1 MSKKNKNNDETS
13 GFRNYDKFLEGYHI
27 FSDYFTDGFSHKR
40 ENKSEYHNED
50 GLTDET
56 KAELIPIATAL
67 VKGAVALQ
75 FIGDRDF
82 YFNNDDMEVM
92 IKFKK
97 DYNNMT
103 KEEITFNLMKDVIL
117 LLEKEEQQLI
127 RIANAYDQKE

>member
-1 MSKKNKNNDETS
+1 MSNNKKTDETL

-40 ENKSEYHNED
+40 ENKSEYPKGND
-50 GLTDET
+50 LTDET
-56 KAELIPIATAL
+56 KEELIPIATAL

-82 YFNNDDMEVM
+82 YCNNCDMEVM

-97 DYNNMT
+97 DYQEMS
-103 KEEITFNLMKDVIL
+103 KEEIVFNLMKDVIL
-117 LLEKEEQQLI
+117 ALEREGDQFE
-127 RIANAYDQKE
+127 RIAATYEGN